1 MSMEKIKEVLLERG
15 YTDKQVNAVIYDLMI
30 IDESLKEGFSLWLE
44 SEKETDYTIQGIA
57 LSELRNKFGM
67 TYPAA
72 LLTMDWLIKEPEK
85 AIESIN
91 RGIR

>member
-1 MSMEKIKEVLLERG
+1 MEKIKEVLLERG
-15 YTDKQVNAVIYDLMI
+15 STDKQVNAVIYDLMI